1 MPENTRAPIDRRS
14 ITPSQLPLSEQAAL
28 FERLW
33 TPRQQ
38 RPPSS
43 WQRLAV
49 EEGFAQRT
57 LEHFYLRALK
67 LEANADKRPRLVMQ
81 EEREGRFFHAQ
92 LAAIPPRRAL
102 VPPSAVPEDFVPP
115 ALRRELTPS
124 QLSLREQAALF
135 IELQEARSRRPP
147 PSWNYLAILHG
158 FAPRT
163 LEHFYRTAKKLENN
177 PGRRSVFEIF
187 GAVLRARRAGAPAGR
202 RSAPD
207 SAELRERRAAER
219 RRAKTRAAQ
228 TAEAA
233 SPAAEADPS
242 APVLDEQ
249 REAEA
254 RDEQQRRAD
263 ELFASAAEIARA
275 AEEERLRE
283 FEEEH
288 PSERDSISQRDEVWD
303 PWWGPNP
310 VESPFDI

>member
-28 FERLW
+28 FKRLW
-33 TPRQQ
+33 TARQR

-57 LEHFYLRALK
+57 LEHFNLRALE

-81 EEREGRFFHAQ
+81 EEREDRFFHAQ
-92 LAAIPPRRAL
+92 LTARPPRRAL
-102 VPPSAVPEDFVPP
+102 VLPSDVPEDSVPP
-115 ALRRELTPS
+115 PVRRELTPS
-124 QLSLREQAALF
+124 QLPLREQAALF
-135 IELQEARSRRPP
+135 IELQGARSRRP
-147 PSWNYLAILHG
+147 PSWNYLAALHG

-177 PGRRSVFEIF
+177 PGSRSVFEIF
-187 GAVLRARRAGAPAGR
+187 DAVLRAQRADAPAGR
-202 RSAPD
+202 RPAPD
-207 SAELRERRAAER
+207 SAEVRERRAAER

-233 SPAAEADPS
+233 SPAAAADPS
-242 APVLDEQ
+242 APVLDE
-249 REAEA
+249 RRAAEA

-275 AEEERLRE
+275 GEEERLRE

-288 PSERDSISQRDEVWD
+288 RIERDSISERDEVWD
-303 PWWGPNP
+303 PWWGPKP